1 MPYAPTPPEE
11 DIRHNFNIDTQYVHM
26 VAEYANMP
34 ISDVMRLDVIDFLI
48 LRRDAVISAFSRTEK
63 GVEYLNNAWDY
74 EQTDIDRASLRRDFG
89 MKRLE

>member
-1 MPYAPTPPEE
+1 
-11 DIRHNFNIDTQYVHM
+11 M
-26 VAEYANMP
+26 VAEYANMT
-34 ISDVMRLDVIDFLI
+34 IADVMRLDVIDYLI

>member
-1 MPYAPTPPEE
+1 
-11 DIRHNFNIDTQYVHM
+11 M
-26 VAEYANMP
+26 VAEYANMT
-34 ISDVMRLDVIDFLI
+34 IADVMRLDVIDFLI

>member
-1 MPYAPTPPEE
+1 
-11 DIRHNFNIDTQYVHM
+11 M

-34 ISDVMRLDVIDFLI
+34 ISDVMRLDVIDYLI